1 METDTIFLCM
11 LHYKTYS
18 RAIEC
23 GADIIVLVRESQA
36 VGTVISWG
44 GQLAHYRTTSQA
56 SWPDRLPDTD
66 VM

>member
-11 LHYKTYS
+11 LQYKTYS

-56 SWPDRLPDTD
+56 S
-66 VM
+66 